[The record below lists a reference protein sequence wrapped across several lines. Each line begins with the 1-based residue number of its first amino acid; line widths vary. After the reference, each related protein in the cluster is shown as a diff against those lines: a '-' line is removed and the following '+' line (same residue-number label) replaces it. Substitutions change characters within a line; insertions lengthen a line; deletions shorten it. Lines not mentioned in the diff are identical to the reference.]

1 MTNELEGSRGKV
13 DVLLT
18 LLQSMPT
25 EADCDRCLAEMT
37 AYVTV
42 QLEGGDYQVEFP
54 FVAQHLDGCVACAEA
69 YARVYEV
76 ELAER
81 NGYFDLD
88 QYRRLPQS
96 AHIPQPDLSF
106 LAPAA
111 DLWGA
116 LQSALHI
123 TQTRITLQLDAI
135 LTALLAPQP
144 SLALTRAAESGRFG
158 QQLLALTPDQTP
170 ETALPFSLAVYADK
184 ENPEM
189 CLVEI
194 TVETPGLSW
203 PDLGGNQVNTNYAK
217 TVLQEVTDDW
227 GTAVF
232 PDIPR
237 TELENL
243 RFEIILQ
250 ELN

>member
-1 MTNELEGSRGKV
+1 MANELEGSRGKV
-13 DVLLT
+13 DVLLI
-18 LLQSMPT
+18 LLQSTPT
-25 EADCDRCLAEMT
+25 EADCDRCLAELT

-42 QLEGGDYQVEFP
+42 QLEGGSYQAQFP
-54 FVAQHLDGCVACAEA
+54 TVAQHLDGCVVCAEA

-81 NGYFDLD
+81 NG
-88 QYRRLPQS
+88 RLPQP

-111 DLWGA
+111 NLWTV
-116 LQSALHI
+116 LQTALHI
-123 TQTRITLQLDAI
+123 TQTRITLQLDGI
-135 LTALLAPQP
+135 LAALLAPQP
-144 SLALTRAAESGRFG
+144 ILALTRAVESGRFG

-194 TVETPGLSW
+194 TVDTPGLSW
-203 PDLGGNQVNTNYAK
+203 PDLGGSQVSVNYAK
-217 TVLQEVTDDW
+217 VILQEMTDDW

-237 TELENL
+237 VELENL